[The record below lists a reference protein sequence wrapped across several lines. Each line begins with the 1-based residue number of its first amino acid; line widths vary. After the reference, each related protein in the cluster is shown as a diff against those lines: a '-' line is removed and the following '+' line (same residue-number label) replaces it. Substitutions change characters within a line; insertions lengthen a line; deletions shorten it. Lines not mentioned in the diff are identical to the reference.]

1 MSEEAKRGERR
12 IVSTEAAPAA
22 IGPYSQAVVHGGVVY
37 TAGQIALDPATGEM
51 VGGGDVASEAE
62 QVMRTLSAVLG
73 AAGSG
78 FSRALRCEIYLAD
91 LADYAV
97 VNEVYGRSFEGCEA
111 PARVAIEAARLP
123 RDARV
128 EIACTAA
135 TP

>member
-1 MSEEAKRGERR
+1 MSEEARRLERR

-22 IGPYSQAVVHGGVVY
+22 IGPYNQALVHGGVVY

-51 VGGGDVASEAE
+51 VGGGNVAAEAE
-62 QVMRTLSAVLG
+62 QVMRNLSAVLG

-78 FSRALRCEIYLAD
+78 FSRAIRCEIYLAD

-97 VNEVYGRSFEGCEA
+97 VNEVYGRYFEGCEA

>member
-1 MSEEAKRGERR
+1 MSTKDSPTGRR

-22 IGPYSQAVVHGGVVY
+22 IGPYSQGVVHRGVVY
-37 TAGQIALDPATGEM
+37 TAGQIALDPGTGEM
-51 VGGGDVASEAE
+51 VGGGIVAAEAE
-62 QVMRTLSAVLG
+62 QVMRNLSAVLG
-73 AAGSG
+73 AAGSD
-78 FSRALRCEIYLAD
+78 FSRAIRCEIYLAD

-97 VNEVYGRSFEGCEA
+97 VNEVYGRYFEGCEA

-135 TP
+135 TH